1 MVTLFEVDSFGGID
15 ADTDQL
21 LDECFEN
28 HDAYRAVLNHQKY
41 LILGRKGSGKTA
53 IFRKLIR
60 THAYNIFS
68 FVHTFSDYP
77 WHHHEKQKKAGVPNE
92 QCFLYSWEYLIYMSV
107 AKILLNMDNSQPHS
121 DVAAQEMSVIET
133 FVIDTHGSRDPMLLR
148 FFPHSVC

>member
-1 MVTLFEVDSFGGID
+1 MTAHGDEVRRSTGAGPSFSASPALPKPHRCADSKSSY
-15 ADTDQL
+15 ALPYPPQ
-21 LDECFEN
+21 
-28 HDAYRAVLNHQKY
+28 
-41 LILGRKGSGKTA
+41 TA
-53 IFRKLIR
+53 RR
-60 THAYNIFS
+60 HNIFS
-68 FVHTFSDYP
+68 FGHTFSDYP